1 MVLIEGGERG
11 PVNVCRE
18 DGWHL
23 PPTYRFCGQVML
35 IANNQTKL
43 RKVSRI
49 RLPIL
54 NFRGKI
60 SEIYV
65 LKLEQKCIVRIA
77 YIFYLQD
84 RKIYTLK
91 LVLYLQKD
99 SLRFVSTTYK

>member
-23 PPTYRFCGQVML
+23 PPTYRFCGQVVL

-54 NFRGKI
+54 NFG
-60 SEIYV
+60 STF
-65 LKLEQKCIVRIA
+65 QG
-77 YIFYLQD
+77 QD
-84 RKIYTLK
+84 FGDLCPET
-91 LVLYLQKD
+91 
-99 SLRFVSTTYK
+99 